1 MQTAELR
8 CEIYD
13 KEPTFKK
20 DRPLGSMAVSIHPSE
35 GHYGWWDAIRD
46 VTGEG
51 NTGKVHV
58 RIRRLPPAASRRM
71 GGSQTAAT
79 ADAVMFGAGDGEDPT
94 SSQR

>member
-58 RIRRLPPAASRRM
+58 RIRRLPPAANRRM
-71 GGSQTAAT
+71 RGSQTAAT